1 MMEDGK
7 TLKAEEILLWL
18 KEHEE
23 AGQWVV
29 LEDRDLK
36 NEEISRHQIRINPE
50 MGLTAEDV
58 ESAVKCLNF
67 SENQVIL

>member
-7 TLKAEEILLWL
+7 TLKAEEIFLWL

-29 LEDRDLK
+29 LEDHDLK

-50 MGLTAEDV
+50 MGLPAEDV